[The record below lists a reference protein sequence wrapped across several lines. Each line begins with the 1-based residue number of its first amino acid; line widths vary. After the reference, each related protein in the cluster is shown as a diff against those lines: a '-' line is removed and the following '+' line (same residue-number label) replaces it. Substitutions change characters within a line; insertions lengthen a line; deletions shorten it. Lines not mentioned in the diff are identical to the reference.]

1 MLFLFAQVFEAQG
14 LYDNAIDKLNLI
26 EQVSSD
32 SGGSDD
38 NLYSRAFLN
47 LGRLYYKQGKLDM
60 AYKHL
65 NKFFK
70 ESKKHESKELLDLA
84 RVNLGMIRGTQG
96 LNDLIKLSKNS
107 SYQDFL
113 KMKLKYFN
121 ET

>member
-1 MLFLFAQVFEAQG
+1 MFLFAQVFEAQELYEPAIEKLG
-14 LYDNAIDKLNLI
+14 LINDTTA
-26 EQVSSD
+26 D

-38 NLYSRAFLN
+38 NLYSKAFLN
-47 LGRLYYKQGKLDM
+47 LGRLYYKQGDLNLANKN
-60 AYKHL
+60 L

-96 LNDLIKLSKNS
+96 LGDLVKLSKNS

-121 ET
+121 DT